1 MQPSDKGGKKVY
13 LYMYYIFGLGH
24 MTKMAPCP
32 YIVKRK
38 KKNSSEVYINGDPGL
53 TMIYLMARPKFV
65 PLTFE

>member
-13 LYMYYIFGLGH
+13 LFMCYIFGLGH

-38 KKNSSEVYINGDPGL
+38 KKKKKNNSEVYINGDLEL
-53 TMIYLMARPKFV
+53 TMMYLMARPKFV
-65 PLTFE
+65 P